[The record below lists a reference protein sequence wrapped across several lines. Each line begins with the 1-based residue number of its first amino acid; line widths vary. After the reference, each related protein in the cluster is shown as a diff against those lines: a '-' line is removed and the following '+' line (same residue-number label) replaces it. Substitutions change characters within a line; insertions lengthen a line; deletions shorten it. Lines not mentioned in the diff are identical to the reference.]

1 MASFVEMW
9 NLDNRECLCMHMH
22 VIQKIDR
29 KLSCHIRH
37 ELTNFLQIHIK
48 YQLNIQILCALKR

>member
-1 MASFVEMW
+1 MVPFVEMW
-9 NLDNRECLCMHMH
+9 NLDNSECLCMHMH
-22 VIQKIDR
+22 VIQKMVH
-29 KLSCHIRH
+29 KFSCHIRY